1 MKKYLKLLVM
11 AFAFVFLV
19 ACSGDS
25 ASKDKKTADDKKVD
39 EKKENTTNKNSKE
52 NKEVDKSSED
62 VIEDDE
68 KEETKET
75 VKEIDVEKY
84 INDLKL
90 NKENR
95 PFSFKLTAD
104 KYMKNNGSEEKAKG
118 VTKVSYDGKTLLEE
132 GEISNGSK
140 YTRYTVIENGQKVTY
155 SKSTTSNGERLIKYK
170 NKTDQKNIGH
180 ELDVTDLVWKK
191 DWKQS
196 KSLEDGSIL
205 YSDVK
210 KDEQIEDIVST
221 KGFEYDDTKGALEAK
236 DYFDPNTGEIVKFE
250 LKDDFSAELEL
261 EGGNLGKMKD
271 GPVVLK
277 SVTTTEDIKFEPVP
291 EIKIPEE
298 FLKAE
303 ELKVGR

>member
-132 GEISNGSK
+132 GEISNGS
-140 YTRYTVIENGQKVTY
+140 
-155 SKSTTSNGERLIKYK
+155 
-170 NKTDQKNIGH
+170 
-180 ELDVTDLVWKK
+180 
-191 DWKQS
+191 
-196 KSLEDGSIL
+196 
-205 YSDVK
+205 
-210 KDEQIEDIVST
+210 
-221 KGFEYDDTKGALEAK
+221 
-236 DYFDPNTGEIVKFE
+236 
-250 LKDDFSAELEL
+250 
-261 EGGNLGKMKD
+261 
-271 GPVVLK
+271 
-277 SVTTTEDIKFEPVP
+277 
-291 EIKIPEE
+291 
-298 FLKAE
+298 
-303 ELKVGR
+303 